1 MLCSGFYI
9 SRSMLKFL
17 RSRCLLTI
25 HVNNIFIFGNVLST
39 GTCQLPSVTSDLK
52 EIFRETQLRDLVGH
66 VPIFT
71 VRPYLYFDSR
81 TACRRRLGCV
91 FELFLA
97 LFSLLEHL
105 NTRVTP
111 FRQRKWSESPP
122 LSDTRANLFIGQT
135 SAIRT
140 PIECMKT
147 FCEYLPCYPKLFIW
161 RVKR

>member
-1 MLCSGFYI
+1 MCIFPLCKFVVRFDLRGKPLFHVFRFTYRWEFFPLICVFY
-9 SRSMLKFL
+9 FW
-17 RSRCLLTI
+17 
-25 HVNNIFIFGNVLST
+25 
-39 GTCQLPSVTSDLK
+39 
-52 EIFRETQLRDLVGH
+52 
-66 VPIFT
+66 
-71 VRPYLYFDSR
+71 
-81 TACRRRLGCV
+81 RRLGCV

-122 LSDTRANLFIGQT
+122 LSDTRANLIIGQT

-161 RVKR
+161 RVKRWRVSNTRNLVTKFGRVFSTPSGKRCLARLF